1 MANTIHF
8 LHRKCVINLW
18 FSSFFF
24 FQNGCTNLL
33 IFKMFL
39 LLRNLQIFYVGWLF
53 SIVIDFLMYKN
64 SENIIT
70 IISGQNLIKDY
81 CVLQYT
87 TNTERSHKHV
97 SKGTSLTWKHKCM
110 LFVMV
115 VVITVLIAVGTV
127 IYILVNKE
135 SEKGLFA

>member
-1 MANTIHF
+1 MNDDGEYLLFFAAKICHKPLVFIFF
-8 LHRKCVINLW
+8 L
-18 FSSFFF
+18 
-24 FQNGCTNLL
+24 NGCTNLL
-33 IFKMFL
+33 IFRMFL
-39 LLRNLQIFYVGWLF
+39 LLWNLQIFYVGWLF
-53 SIVIDFLMYKN
+53 SIAIDFLLYKYIEKYYN
-64 SENIIT
+64 QHFRVESYY
-70 IISGQNLIKDY
+70 L
-81 CVLQYT
+81 LQYT